1 MVRLWDTRSASKVG
15 KLKGHHD
22 IVRCARV
29 IGDSS
34 SMQLVTAASDGVVCV
49 WDARM
54 QSHALTSTLLCHD
67 DSIWALALLPASSA
81 GTCIVTG
88 SRNGSVSLSNV
99 TTGQTFPLGHC
110 PFPIR
115 KLLPVAKD
123 TGGSQEQIT
132 IYVAGDCTSVH
143 SLSLP
148 ALPSSSAG
156 DEPFAG
162 FDEASSVCG
171 EGREGLGALGLLSDR
186 MRAVCETTAGD
197 VVLCSVLTGGIL
209 QRWPKVR
216 AIFQQRFSRTP
227 FCVKYVAG
235 SQAERRVAADGH
247 SNAVNCTV
255 VHCRYQIGMHSVRSC
270 M

>member
-1 MVRLWDTRSASKVG
+1 MVRLWDTRTASKVG

-29 IGDSS
+29 IGDSG

-49 WDARM
+49 WDGRM

-67 DSIWALALLPASSA
+67 DSIWALALLPDSSA
-81 GTCIVTG
+81 GSCIVTG
-88 SRNGSVSLSNV
+88 SRNGSVSFSNV
-99 TTGQTFPLGHC
+99 TTGQTFPVGHC

-115 KLLPVAKD
+115 KLLPVPKD

-156 DEPFAG
+156 DEPFTG
-162 FDEASSVCG
+162 FDEVSSVCG

-209 QRWPKVR
+209 QRWPKVFP
-216 AIFQQRFSRTP
+216 AAFLTKP
-227 FCVKYVAG
+227 FCVTRAAG
-235 SQAERRVAADGH
+235 SQAQRRDAADGR
-247 SNAVNCTV
+247 SNAVNRTV
-255 VHCRYQIGMHSVRSC
+255 VHG
-270 M
+270 